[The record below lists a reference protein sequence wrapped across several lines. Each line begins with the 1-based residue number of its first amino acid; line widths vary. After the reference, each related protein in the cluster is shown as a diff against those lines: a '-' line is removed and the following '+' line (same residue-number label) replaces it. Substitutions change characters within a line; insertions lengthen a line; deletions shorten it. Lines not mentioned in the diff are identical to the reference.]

1 MHIRHESS
9 GQRLLDHAA
18 SLGQPA
24 LDLLD
29 RMPHPASAGG
39 LIRDS
44 LPLHW
49 AQNSRHSLI
58 PGTLAALAVFAAITL
73 AGRRDSGSAIAPI
86 NATSHVIWGDR
97 AAAVE
102 RPTLRHTLPGVLINL
117 GSSMWWALVFRKLFG
132 RAVDHRGAGAAMAG
146 GVATA
151 GLAYCVDYH
160 LMPKRLTPGWEKRIS
175 NRSLLISMVAM
186 GVGLGLGAII
196 ARRG

>member
-1 MHIRHESS
+1 MHIRHASS

-18 SLGQPA
+18 NFRRPA

-29 RMPHPASAGG
+29 RIPHPASAG

-44 LPLHW
+44 LPIHW
-49 AQNSRHSLI
+49 AQQSRYSLI
-58 PGTLAALAVFAAITL
+58 PGSLAALAVFAAIAL
-73 AGRRDSGSAIAPI
+73 SGRRDSGSAIAPI

-97 AAAVE
+97 AAAME
-102 RPTLRHTLPGVLINL
+102 RPTLRHTLPGILINL

-132 RAVDHRGAGAAMAG
+132 KSVDRRGAGAAIAG

-160 LMPKRLTPGWEKRIS
+160 LMPKRLTPGWEMRIS
-175 NRSLLISMVAM
+175 NRSLLMSMAAM
-186 GVGLGLGAII
+186 GLGLGLGAII
-196 ARRG
+196 ARRA